1 VVAGS
6 SSISFMMS
14 GSFNLCWAMVN
25 FLQLLLHIVLLSVS
39 YPAKAYQFLMML
51 VKLANY
57 EIIPTSK
64 IINDVYEFKVDE

>member
-1 VVAGS
+1 
-6 SSISFMMS
+6 
-14 GSFNLCWAMVN
+14 MVN

-57 EIIPTSK
+57 EIIPTAK
-64 IINDVYEFKVDE
+64 IINNVYEFKVDE